1 MRQTPCGIH
10 RAMEVRRLAWAG
22 LEVKAAGQTAVVD
35 LVEDFSRLHGDNPP
49 AEEMPPSPT
58 PATAVAGL
66 LTHLHSDHADVDALG
81 RALAPTAVVLRP
93 ERSYGSKAEVALI
106 EKPESALEMSGLAT
120 RVVKPWETVEI
131 GPFSFTALPAADGF
145 GDPQVSWCIA
155 ADGCR
160 ILHAG
165 DTLFHGWWWLSALR
179 QGPFDVAFLPVGGAV
194 VDLPSR
200 QPPSPLPA
208 GMGPRQA
215 AVAAKLL
222 GARTVVPIHYG
233 PLHEASNYVQSDDP
247 PGSLCTAAAEL
258 GIEARVLRPGEQ
270 FSVQSQ
276 QKPMR

>member
-1 MRQTPCGIH
+1 MGEMPFDIH

-22 LEVKAAGQTAVVD
+22 LEVNAAGQTAVID

-49 AEEMPPSPT
+49 AEEIPPSPP
-58 PATAVAGL
+58 PATAIAGL
-66 LTHLHSDHADVDALG
+66 LTHLHSDHADVDALR

-93 ERSYGSKAEVALI
+93 ERGYGGKAEAALI
-106 EKPESALEMSGLAT
+106 ERPESELEASGLAT

-145 GDPQVSWCIA
+145 GDPQVSWCIE

-165 DTLFHGWWWLSALR
+165 DTLFHGWWWLAALR
-179 QGPFDVAFLPVGGAV
+179 HGPFDVAFLPVGGAI
-194 VDLPSR
+194 VDLPAR

-208 GMGPRQA
+208 GMDPRQA

-222 GARTVVPIHYG
+222 GARAVVPIHYG

-258 GIEARVLRPGEQ
+258 GIDAQVLRPGER
-270 FSVQSQ
+270 FSVD
-276 QKPMR
+276 RFW

>member
-1 MRQTPCGIH
+1 
-10 RAMEVRRLAWAG
+10 MEIRRLAWAG
-22 LEVKAAGQTAVVD
+22 LEVNDAGQTAVVD
-35 LVEDFSRLHGDNPP
+35 FVEDFSWMHSDPP
-49 AEEMPPSPT
+49 AGEIPPSPA
-58 PATAVAGL
+58 PGTAVAGL

-81 RALAPTAVVLRP
+81 RVLAPTAVVLRP
-93 ERSYGSKAEVALI
+93 EGSYGSKAEVALI
-106 EKPESALEMSGLAT
+106 DRSESELEESGLTT
-120 RVVKPWETVEI
+120 RVVEPWETVEI

-179 QGPFDVAFLPVGGAV
+179 QGPFDLAFLPVGGAV

-208 GMGPRQA
+208 GMDPRQA

-233 PLHEASNYVQSDDP
+233 PLHEAPNYAQSDDP
-247 PGSLCTAAAEL
+247 PGSLCAAAAEL
-258 GIEARVLRPGEQ
+258 GIEARVLEPGGRL
-270 FSVQSQ
+270 SVQ
-276 QKPMR
+276 PL

>member
-1 MRQTPCGIH
+1 
-10 RAMEVRRLAWAG
+10 MEVRRLAWAG
-22 LEVKAAGQTAVVD
+22 LEVNAAGQTAVID
-35 LVEDFSRLHGDNPP
+35 LVEDFSRLHGGNHP
-49 AEEMPPSPT
+49 AEEIPPSPV

-93 ERSYGSKAEVALI
+93 ERSFGSKAEVALI
-106 EKPESALEMSGLAT
+106 EGPESELETSGLTT
-120 RVVKPWETVEI
+120 RIVKAWETVEI

-179 QGPFDVAFLPVGGAV
+179 QGPFDLAFLPVGGAV
-194 VDLPSR
+194 VDLPPR
-200 QPPSPLPA
+200 RPPSPLPA
-208 GMGPRQA
+208 GMDPRQA

-222 GARTVVPIHYG
+222 GARAVVPIHYG
-233 PLHEASNYVQSDDP
+233 PLHEASNYVQADDP

-258 GIEARVLRPGEQ
+258 DIEVRVLRPGER
-270 FSVQSQ
+270 FSIQAQ
-276 QKPMR
+276 QL